1 MSQNPLNHGAFINQ
15 RDYPHLARTSRALQR
30 VSLPDLLDQ
39 FTPLRRRNAAGL
51 VLRDIDHLDGMD
63 RPGLGL
69 RGGLLIALAARR
81 LEAGGCRL

>member
-1 MSQNPLNHGAFINQ
+1 
-15 RDYPHLARTSRALQR
+15 
-30 VSLPDLLDQ
+30 
-39 FTPLRRRNAAGL
+39 

-69 RGGLLIALAARR
+69 LGGLLIALAARR